1 MNTEEIV
8 ELTPTEDAPLSP
20 YDPAYPA
27 QLLSQGLELQL
38 IKAEKAAES
47 IYREVLKVAPMAA
60 QLREA
65 TKKGFRLVVDASD
78 KTLEAIESGKI
89 KLTVEKGGRTFAQ
102 IRDANGRYSKK
113 LPIKK
118 EVYSKGV
125 DPVQMAN
132 AMQMQ
137 ALQEQVQQI
146 TDQIVV
152 IDHSV
157 REVLQGQQNDRIGL
171 YYSGVALYLEARNV
185 SDPEL
190 RRVLIAQ
197 ALRAVSD
204 ASFQL
209 LLTMQADIQYL
220 SDKEYTHAK
229 GKKVELIDAH
239 MQSINK
245 AFAVIHQAALLRA
258 GVYANEGELA
268 AMAAVLSEYSRFID
282 GTIAQNAELLAQCD
296 VSDNGAETGVWKSR
310 KNLKLD
316 VAEFVRQINS
326 PGKTL
331 YLTATE
337 EEAS

>member
-1 MNTEEIV
+1 MDDHTDLIPVETE
-8 ELTPTEDAPLSP
+8 TLSP

-27 QLLSQGLELQL
+27 RLLSEGLQL
-38 IKAEKAAES
+38 QFAQAERAAEN
-47 IYREVLKVAPMAA
+47 IYNAVVRVAPAAA

-65 TKKGFRLVVDASD
+65 TKKGFRLVVDAGEDTLKAID
-78 KTLEAIESGKI
+78 KGKI

-102 IRDANGRYSKK
+102 IRDANGQYGPK

-137 ALQEQVQQI
+137 ALQDQVQQI
-146 TDQIVV
+146 TDQIIV
-152 IDHSV
+152 IDQSV

-171 YYSGVALYLEARNV
+171 YYSGVALYLEARSV

-190 RRVLIAQ
+190 RRALIAQ
-197 ALRAVSD
+197 AMRAISD
-204 ASFQL
+204 SSFQL
-209 LLTMQADIQYL
+209 LLTMQADIRYL
-220 SDKEYTHAK
+220 ANEEYKQVK
-229 GKKVELIDAH
+229 GKKVDLIDSH

-245 AFAVIHQAALLRA
+245 AFGVIHQAALLRA
-258 GVYANEGELA
+258 GIYANEGELA
-268 AMAAVLSEYSRFID
+268 AMAAVLSEYSRFIE

-296 VSDNGAETGVWKSR
+296 ITDNGAESGVWKSR

-316 VAEFVRQINS
+316 VSGFVKGLNA
-326 PGKTL
+326 PGKTF
-331 YLTATE
+331 YLTAAE